1 MELEINEKKKA
12 GKKHK
17 YVDTEQHATEQLLDQ
32 KNLKTKS
39 SQRGKVVN
47 EPD

>member
-32 KNLKTKS
+32 KKS
-39 SQRGKVVN
+39 EDKEFPSWQSG
-47 EPD
+47 